1 MGQREVDDCALV
13 DLVTLV
19 RQHAALPEGA
29 RHIDLL
35 TEVVHWLLE
44 QFELIHVELL
54 LVLACFLGS
63 HAPARRVAVTVFIFN
78 CQVLIFSSHRV
89 LPWTGQAGR
98 PAVPIRNCCLRAV
111 SPYQTQL
118 RGGPS

>member
-1 MGQREVDDCALV
+1 MGQREVDDCALA
-13 DLVTLV
+13 DLVALV

-54 LVLACFLGS
+54 LLLAYSLGR
-63 HAPARRVAVTVFIFN
+63 HAPTRRVAVTVFIFN
-78 CQVLIFSSHRV
+78 GQVFYFFPVTKFYRD
-89 LPWTGQAGR
+89 R
-98 PAVPIRNCCLRAV
+98 
-111 SPYQTQL
+111 
-118 RGGPS
+118 